1 MIDEEEDMKLL
12 KKDELKSHDVYE
24 FCYAKDRLNHW
35 NQDSLYL
42 IDEEFWRLAPYL
54 DQTFSNFAYYGSQK
68 VKLTD
73 WEKIRQLALEEDTQE
88 ESIIMF
94 FNEINEWIEKDI
106 TQEDHFWILGL

>member
-1 MIDEEEDMKLL
+1 MIDEEENMKLL

-24 FCYAKDRLNHW
+24 FCYAKDHLNHW
-35 NQDSLYL
+35 SEDSLFVEDDDFTFLVPY
-42 IDEEFWRLAPYL
+42 IDKI
-54 DQTFSNFAYYGSQK
+54 FSNFAYYGPQK
-68 VKLTD
+68 VTLTD

-106 TQEDHFWILGL
+106 NQDDHFWILGL